1 MQIAPGLKLWRYSV
15 REWTD
20 CGGLMQTG
28 NDERLV
34 AFKRRLSV
42 VGCIFSQIFEIL
54 QKFWYL
60 ILIHIPALALLVQ
73 TTP

>member
-15 REWTD
+15 RVD
-20 CGGLMQTG
+20 GGGLMQTG

-42 VGCIFSQIFEIL
+42 VGCIFSKIW
-54 QKFWYL
+54 KFCKNFG
-60 ILIHIPALALLVQ
+60 I
-73 TTP
+73 